1 MSGFSYLDHVH
12 GIEVVDE
19 PFESGEE
26 ERFESIL
33 ESWPNALP
41 IKEINPLA
49 KVAVP
54 IGRQVTVGTNSLD
67 LLFLD
72 DTGTL
77 LVIECKLVQNPE
89 ARREVV
95 AQLMEYAQAIEND
108 WDLERVKTIS
118 EEYLRG
124 KGIEGGLTAY
134 LNRALQEA
142 HFDSVTEKALYQRI
156 RSKVKR
162 PYLVVAGNG
171 LDQRALVLT
180 DFLRNLKV
188 PIVCTE
194 FRRYRAGERQFVIG
208 FVKSATLFTATSSS
222 QRVAITEEE
231 WRSLIDVE
239 PLKSARVEFLEWA
252 KELSSKGLVSMR
264 IGSRELM
271 LDRAGQG
278 TKKNVLSISDDRI
291 YFNFGNLRVLGCTE
305 SAIDAFRREI
315 DNLIGAG
322 VLSSRNEWP
331 SIRLDAL
338 DSEIKRRKVM
348 ELFVKLLPSPKD

>member
-1 MSGFSYLDHVH
+1 MSGFSYLDQVS
-12 GIEVVDE
+12 GIEVVEE

-33 ESWPNALP
+33 EAYPNALP

-49 KVAVP
+49 KIAVP

-72 DTGTL
+72 DTGGL

-95 AQLMEYAQAIEND
+95 AQLLEYAQTIEKN
-108 WDLERVKTIS
+108 WDLERVKTIA
-118 EEYLRG
+118 EEYLRD
-124 KGIEGGLTAY
+124 KGLEGGLAAH

-142 HFDSVTEKALYQRI
+142 HIDSVTEKALFQRI
-156 RSKVKR
+156 RSKMKR

-194 FRRYRAGERQFVIG
+194 FRRYKAGERRFVMG

-231 WRSLIDVE
+231 WRSQIDVE
-239 PLKSARVEFLEWA
+239 PLKSARIDFLEWA
-252 KELSSKGLVSMR
+252 KELSSKGLVSIR
-264 IGSRELM
+264 IGSTELM
-271 LDRAGQG
+271 LDKAAQG
-278 TKKNVLSISDDRI
+278 TKRNIFSISNRI
-291 YFNFGNLRVLGCTE
+291 FSISATCVSSGVRNRRLRRFGAR
-305 SAIDAFRREI
+305 SMI
-315 DNLIGAG
+315 
-322 VLSSRNEWP
+322 S
-331 SIRLDAL
+331 
-338 DSEIKRRKVM
+338 
-348 ELFVKLLPSPKD
+348 

>member
-1 MSGFSYLDHVH
+1 MSGFSYLDQVP
-12 GIEVVDE
+12 GIEVVEE

-33 ESWPNALP
+33 ESCPNALP
-41 IKEINPLA
+41 ISEIKPSA

-72 DTGTL
+72 DTGRL
-77 LVIECKLVQNPE
+77 LVVECKLVQNPE

-95 AQLMEYAQAIEND
+95 AQLMEYAQAIEKD
-108 WDLERVKTIS
+108 WDLERVKSIS
-118 EEYLRG
+118 EEYLRD
-124 KGIEGGLTAY
+124 KGIEGGLAAH

-142 HFDSVTEKALYQRI
+142 HFDSVTEKALFRGI
-156 RSKVKR
+156 RSKVKH
-162 PYLVVAGNG
+162 PYLVVAGNS

-194 FRRYRAGERQFVIG
+194 FRRYKAGPVQFVIG
-208 FVKSATLFTATSSS
+208 FVKSATLFTTTSSS
-222 QRVAITEEE
+222 QRAAITEEE

-239 PLKSARVEFLEWA
+239 PSRSARIEFLEWA
-252 KELSSKGLVSMR
+252 KELSSKGLVSIR
-264 IGSRELM
+264 IGSKELM
-271 LDRAGQG
+271 LDKAGQG
-278 TKKNVLSISDDRI
+278 TKKTVLSISERI
-291 YFNFGNLRVLGCTE
+291 YFYFGNLRVLGYTE
-305 SAIDAFRREI
+305 SAIEAFRREI
-315 DNLIGAG
+315 GNLLGAG
-322 VLSSRNEWP
+322 VLSSRNEFP

-338 DSEIKRRKVM
+338 DNEEKRQKVM
-348 ELFVKLLPSPKD
+348 ELFVELLASLKA

>member
-1 MSGFSYLDHVH
+1 MSGFSYLDQVP
-12 GIEVVDE
+12 GIEVVEE
-19 PFESGEE
+19 PFEGGEE
-26 ERFESIL
+26 ERFEWIL
-33 ESWPNALP
+33 ENCPDALP

-49 KVAVP
+49 KIAVP
-54 IGRQVTVGTNSLD
+54 IGRQVTVGSSSLD

-72 DTGTL
+72 DTGSL

-89 ARREVV
+89 ARREVI

-108 WDLERVKTIS
+108 WDLERVKTVS

-124 KGIEGGLTAY
+124 KGIESGLTAY

-142 HFDSVTEKALYQRI
+142 HFDSVTERAFFQRV
-156 RSKVKR
+156 RSKMKH

-180 DFLRNLKV
+180 DFLRKLKV

-194 FRRYRAGERQFVIG
+194 FRRYKAGERRFVIG

-239 PLKSARVEFLEWA
+239 PLKSARIEFLEWA
-252 KELSSKGLVSMR
+252 KELSSKGLVSIR
-264 IGSRELM
+264 IGSKELM
-271 LDRAGQG
+271 LDKAAQG
-278 TKKNVLSISDDRI
+278 MKRNILSISDRI
-291 YFNFGNLRVLGCTE
+291 FFFFGNLRILGCVE
-305 SAIDAFRREI
+305 SAIEAFRHGI
-315 DNLIGAG
+315 DNLLGAG

-338 DSEIKRRKVM
+338 DSEEKRRKVM
-348 ELFVKLLPSPKD
+348 ELFVELLASLKS

>member
-1 MSGFSYLDHVH
+1 MSGFSYLDQVP
-12 GIEVVDE
+12 GIEVVGE

-26 ERFESIL
+26 EQFESIL
-33 ESWPNALP
+33 ESCPNAFP
-41 IKEINPLA
+41 INEINPRA

-72 DTGTL
+72 DTGSL

-95 AQLMEYAQAIEND
+95 AQLMEYAHTIEKE
-108 WDLERVKTIS
+108 WDLERVKTVS
-118 EEYLRG
+118 EEYLRD
-124 KGIEGGLTAY
+124 KGIEGGLAAY

-142 HFDSVTEKALYQRI
+142 HFDSVTEKALFQKI
-156 RSKVKR
+156 QPKVKH

-171 LDQRALVLT
+171 LDQRALALT

-194 FRRYRAGERQFVIG
+194 FRRYNAGERRFVIG
-208 FVKSATLFTATSSS
+208 FVKSATLFTATSLS
-222 QRVAITEEE
+222 QRAAITEEE

-239 PLKSARVEFLEWA
+239 PLKSARIEFLDWA
-252 KELSSKGLVSMR
+252 KELSSKGLVSIR
-264 IGSRELM
+264 IGSKELM
-271 LDRAGQG
+271 LDTAAQG
-278 TKKNVLSISDDRI
+278 TKRNILSVSDRI
-291 YFNFGNLRVLGCTE
+291 FFFFGNLRILGCKE
-305 SAIDAFRREI
+305 SAIEAFRHGI
-315 DNLIGAG
+315 DNLLGTG
-322 VLSSRNEWP
+322 VLSSKNEWP

-338 DSEIKRRKVM
+338 DSEEKRRKVM
-348 ELFVKLLPSPKD
+348 ELFVELLTSPKD

>member
-1 MSGFSYLDHVH
+1 MSGFSYLDQVP
-12 GIEVVDE
+12 GIEVVEE

-33 ESWPNALP
+33 ESCPNALP
-41 IKEINPLA
+41 ITEINPLA

-54 IGRQVTVGTNSLD
+54 IGRQVTVGINSLD

-72 DTGTL
+72 DTGSL

-95 AQLMEYAQAIEND
+95 AQLMEYALTIEND

-134 LNRALQEA
+134 LNRSLQEA
-142 HFDSVTEKALYQRI
+142 HVDSVTEKGLFRGI
-156 RSKVKR
+156 RSKVKH
-162 PYLVVAGNG
+162 PYLVVAGNS

-194 FRRYRAGERQFVIG
+194 FRRYKAGERRFVIG

-239 PLKSARVEFLEWA
+239 PLKSARIEFLEWA
-252 KELSSKGLVSMR
+252 KELSSKGLVSIR
-264 IGSRELM
+264 IGSTELM
-271 LDRAGQG
+271 LDKAAQG
-278 TKKNVLSISDDRI
+278 TKRNIFSISNRI
-291 YFNFGNLRVLGCTE
+291 FFYFGNLRILGCTE
-305 SAIDAFRREI
+305 SAIEAFRREI
-315 DNLIGAG
+315 DNLLGPG
-322 VLSSRNEWP
+322 VLSSGNEWP
-331 SIRLDAL
+331 SIPLDAL
-338 DSEIKRRKVM
+338 DSEEKRRKIM
-348 ELFVKLLPSPKD
+348 DLFVELLASPKY